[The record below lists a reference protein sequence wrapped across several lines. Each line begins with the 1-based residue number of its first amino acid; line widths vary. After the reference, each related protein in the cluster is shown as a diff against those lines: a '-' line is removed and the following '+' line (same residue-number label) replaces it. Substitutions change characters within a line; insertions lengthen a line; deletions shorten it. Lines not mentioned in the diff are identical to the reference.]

1 MKRIKVKE
9 LMISLADFATVN
21 EEASLFEVVQALKQ
35 AHERYTKSPFR
46 HRALLVFNKEGK
58 LTGRIRLWDVLQG
71 LEPGYQEITHLEH
84 TSGLGFS
91 PEFMRDT
98 LESAGLWQR
107 PLDDI
112 CKKAVETKA
121 KDVMHVPTKDEY
133 ISEDASLDHAIHHLV
148 MGRFPSLIVTRGE
161 KVVGVLRV
169 ADVYDEIGKAM
180 ETYQP

>member
-9 LMISLADFATVN
+9 LMISLADFATVD
-21 EEASLFEVVQALKQ
+21 EEATLFEVVQALKQ
-35 AHERYTKSPFR
+35 AHEQYTKSPFR
-46 HRALLVFNKEGK
+46 HRAVLVFNKEGK

-91 PEFMRDT
+91 AEFMRDT

-112 CKKAVETKA
+112 SRKAVDIKA
-121 KDVMHVPTKDEY
+121 KDVMHVPPKDEY
-133 ISEDASLDHAIHHLV
+133 ISEDDSLDHAIHHLV

-161 KVVGVLRV
+161 KVVGILRV

-180 ETYQP
+180 ETCHL